1 MIWLAD
7 LFNHMECCLSSFCP
21 NLLQILYTMRTKMLR
36 ACSSPSQK
44 RCIIRQ
50 ACRSRK
56 RWRFFSLYG
65 CGKNTTSSS
74 IAWTGYVWLATITQA
89 MGGQPVCFCSDPI
102 PPVAVTTDQPAKHV
116 LSRSAGEMALVRQ
129 PSFVH
134 NGQLPIDLTPVVDWH
149 CPLFCGFKC

>member
-1 MIWLAD
+1 
-7 LFNHMECCLSSFCP
+7 
-21 NLLQILYTMRTKMLR
+21 MLR

-149 CPLFCGFKC
+149 CPLFLWLQMLKDKELSAVQYRLEKRCAADLTCDRWNSGFQ

>member
-1 MIWLAD
+1 MLSAFLLATLPD
-7 LFNHMECCLSSFCP
+7 YMQVCQERTHQNAPSLFVPEP
-21 NLLQILYTMRTKMLR
+21 NTLQDP
-36 ACSSPSQK
+36 PSLPFEEEVE
-44 RCIIRQ
+44 I
-50 ACRSRK
+50 
-56 RWRFFSLYG
+56 FSLYG

-74 IAWTGYVWLATITQA
+74 IAWTGYVWLATLNQA